1 MPFYFAALLK
11 QSHYGNTL
19 PYAPSHHQSIKF
31 SLSLSLLCFEIT
43 LLSFSQLL
51 PYLPP
56 RRSSRSFSQT
66 LLSTFDSAS
75 SCVPISSRISWI
87 YRNRVKPPPSLD
99 PRDEKKINV
108 CEAFEEVMVVKLLI
122 QDDKLR
128 FDSLN
133 NRGRGGSVVLECGTL
148 RCICCCY
155 FSFFILPYALLG
167 SFPFHLA
174 DQNRIKCVFFILISI
189 HLLLLHLHQLWPPNQ
204 TSFPHQD
211 TTVTT
216 TTIVL

>member
-1 MPFYFAALLK
+1 MDEK
-11 QSHYGNTL
+11 RGQGEESGTNTQKGKRFSGCDGGKRPPVLSFRGAQKPRARASFFFLL
-19 PYAPSHHQSIKF
+19 PYSESSLTTAIHYPTPLPTIKALN
-31 SLSLSLLCFEIT
+31 SLSLFSLLCFEIT

-87 YRNRVKPPPSLD
+87 YRNRVKPPSTLGFCVGD
-99 PRDEKKINV
+99 KKINV

-155 FSFFILPYALLG
+155 FSFFILPYAL
-167 SFPFHLA
+167 
-174 DQNRIKCVFFILISI
+174 V
-189 HLLLLHLHQLWPPNQ
+189 
-204 TSFPHQD
+204 
-211 TTVTT
+211 
-216 TTIVL
+216 